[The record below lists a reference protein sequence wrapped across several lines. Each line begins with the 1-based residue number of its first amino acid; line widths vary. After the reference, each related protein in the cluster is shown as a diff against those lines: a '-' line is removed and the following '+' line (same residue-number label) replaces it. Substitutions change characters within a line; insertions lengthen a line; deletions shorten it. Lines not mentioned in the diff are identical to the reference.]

1 VVKLTSP
8 GPIFFRQKRV
18 GYKGQV
24 VEALKFRTMYTH
36 LSDASMQTNK
46 DDHRITPF
54 GGWLRRRSLDELP
67 QLLNILRGD
76 MSLVGPRPVTAF
88 SSDTPR
94 TVLPVG
100 CASYRLRQQVK
111 PGLTGWAQVNGNR
124 GPLHTSDRV
133 ALDLEYIRHWSLL
146 LDLKIL
152 FMTCY
157 VTLKG
162 DG

>member
-1 VVKLTSP
+1 M
-8 GPIFFRQKRV
+8 RQ
-18 GYKGQV
+18 
-24 VEALKFRTMYTH
+24 
-36 LSDASMQTNK
+36 LSVAATGETRSD
-46 DDHRITPF
+46 RI
-54 GGWLRRRSLDELP
+54 
-67 QLLNILRGD
+67 
-76 MSLVGPRPVTAF
+76 
-88 SSDTPR
+88 
-94 TVLPVG
+94 
-100 CASYRLRQQVK
+100 
-111 PGLTGWAQVNGNR
+111 AQVNGNR